1 MKHDPTLTGEPL
13 VERDEGWRLH
23 LSVMVAAVFV
33 LLALLWRDTADIATI
48 WWTSSTYEHC
58 LLIPPIIVWLVWQ
71 RTHELK
77 RLAPMAWPP
86 GLAIVA
92 LGAASWAV
100 GHAAGVGF
108 ARHLGLMVMIQ
119 GIVVACLGRAVAR
132 GLMFPI
138 GYLLFLVPFGDS
150 LVPPLQTLTA
160 KMSMWLLALSGVPA
174 HIEGVFIAIPA
185 GNFEVAEACSGVKF
199 LVAMAAYG
207 ALVANLCFRSP
218 WRRAIF
224 MVVALV
230 VPILANGVRAW
241 GTMFVATRSGVDFA
255 TGFDHIVYGWIF
267 FAVVIAA
274 IVLGGWPFFDRP
286 RGSRPIVAEQLQVP
300 GTMPGSRKRLVNLAV
315 AALVIAMTPS
325 AWTAILAAQG
335 RHDVPQRIAM
345 PDLPGWVRLSAEGG
359 TQWRPRFDGADATAM
374 ARYVNGSGDV
384 VDLYVAVLADQGEGH
399 ELVGYGHGA
408 VDPDS
413 GWAWVDDRVAPPGG
427 RAIRI
432 QTAGPGATPV
442 VREVVTFYRVGQ
454 IITGS
459 EPRVKLET
467 LKVHLLGGPQRAV
480 AVLVS
485 AEQPIE
491 GSARPAI
498 DRLLAQ
504 LGSVGAFADRA
515 AGLAPTR

>member
-1 MKHDPTLTGEPL
+1 MKHDAAMTARPQLGEAN
-13 VERDEGWRLH
+13 GWPLH
-23 LSVMVAAVFV
+23 LRVTGAAVIV
-33 LLALLWRDTADIATI
+33 LLALMWRDTADIATI

-58 LLIPPIIVWLVWQ
+58 LLIPPIIAWLIWQ
-71 RTHELK
+71 RSGELSCM
-77 RLAPMAWPP
+77 APTAWPA

-92 LGAASWAV
+92 LGALFWGV

-108 ARHLGLMVMIQ
+108 ARHLGLAVMIQ
-119 GIVVACLGRAVAR
+119 GIVAACLGRAVAR
-132 GLMFPI
+132 GLLFPL

-160 KMSMWLLALSGVPA
+160 RLSMAMLALTGVPA

-207 ALVANLCFRSP
+207 ALVANICFRSP
-218 WRRAIF
+218 WRRTAF
-224 MVVALV
+224 MAVALV

-241 GTMFVATRSGVDFA
+241 GTMFVASRSGVDFA
-255 TGFDHIVYGWIF
+255 AGFDHVVYGWVF

-274 IVLGGWPFFDRP
+274 IVLGAWPFFDRP
-286 RGSRPIVAEQLQVP
+286 RGSRPIIAEQLQPP
-300 GTMPGSRKRLVNLAV
+300 GTRPGARNRLLGVSL
-315 AALVIAMTPS
+315 AALAIAITPA

-335 RHDVPQRIAM
+335 RHDVPQRIAL
-345 PDLPGWVRLSAEGG
+345 PDLRGWVRLPAEGG
-359 TQWRPRFDGADATAM
+359 TRWRPRFDGADATVM
-374 ARYVNGSGDV
+374 ARYVDGIGDV
-384 VDLYVAVLADQGEGH
+384 VDLYVAVLAHQGEGH

-413 GWAWVDDRVAPPGG
+413 DWAWVDDRVAPPDG

-432 QTAGPGATPV
+432 QTAGPGSTPV

-454 IITGS
+454 ITTGS

-480 AVLVS
+480 AILVS
-485 AEQPIE
+485 AEQPAE
-491 GSARPAI
+491 GNARPAI
-498 DRLLAQ
+498 DRFLRQ
-504 LGSVGAFADRA
+504 LGPIGPFADRA

>member
-1 MKHDPTLTGEPL
+1 
-13 VERDEGWRLH
+13 
-23 LSVMVAAVFV
+23 
-33 LLALLWRDTADIATI
+33 LLWRDTADIATI

-58 LLIPPIIVWLVWQ
+58 LLIPPIIAWMIWQ
-71 RTHELK
+71 RSHELN
-77 RLAPMAWPP
+77 RLAPVAWPA

-92 LGAASWAV
+92 LGAACWAV

-119 GIVVACLGRAVAR
+119 GLITACLGRAVAR
-132 GLMFPI
+132 GLMFPLA
-138 GYLLFLVPFGDS
+138 YLLFLVPFGDS

-160 KMSMWLLALSGVPA
+160 RLSMWMLALSGIPA

-207 ALVANLCFRSP
+207 ALVANVCFRSP
-218 WRRAIF
+218 WRRALF
-224 MVVALV
+224 MLVALV

-241 GTMFVATRSGVDFA
+241 GTMFVASRSGVDFA
-255 TGFDHIVYGWIF
+255 AGFDHIVYGWVF
-267 FAVVIAA
+267 FGVVIAA
-274 IVLGGWPFFDRP
+274 IVLGAWPFFDRS
-286 RGSRPIVAEQLQVP
+286 RGSRPIIAEQLQPP
-300 GTMPGSRKRLVNLAV
+300 GTAPGSPPRLFRITA
-315 AALVIAMTPS
+315 AALLIAIAPT
-325 AWTAILAAQG
+325 AWTAILADQG
-335 RHDVPQRIAM
+335 RHAVPQHIVM
-345 PDLPGWVRLSAEGG
+345 PDLPGWVRLPAEGG
-359 TQWRPRFDGADATAM
+359 TRWRPRFDGADATAM
-374 ARYVNGSGDV
+374 ARYVNGTGDV

-413 GWAWVDDRVAPPGG
+413 DWAWVDDRASPSNG

-442 VREVVTFYRVGQ
+442 VREVVTFYRVGE
-454 IITGS
+454 ITTGS

-498 DRLLAQ
+498 DRLLAE
-504 LGSVGAFADRA
+504 LGPVGAFADRA
-515 AGLAPTR
+515 AGLAPIR